1 MAGRHLGPFRLDE
14 AERAELQSL
23 SSRRSTAQA
32 LALRARIVLACAEG
46 EQSKAVAARLAVD
59 PDTVG
64 KWRRRFAEH
73 RLEGL
78 RDEPRSGTPLCYA
91 SMRSRRSRRWTAA
104 SPCCPCDLAKRPAA
118 VTTTSATASPRCSQP
133 STSPLAA

>member
-59 PDTVG
+59 PIRLASGVG
-64 KWRRRFAEH
+64 
-73 RLEGL
+73 
-78 RDEPRSGTPLCYA
+78 
-91 SMRSRRSRRWTAA
+91 A
-104 SPCCPCDLAKRPAA
+104 SPSTDLKAFVMSPGPARPAPWRMLG
-118 VTTTSATASPRCSQP
+118 SRQ
-133 STSPLAA
+133 